1 VKKHYPRKSD
11 KKRATPVPAQ
21 PAVAASPQVA
31 VVALQNAAI
40 APTAVVGPA
49 SVVAPEP
56 PAAAAATKIESPA
69 STPVPT
75 QAALATPAVP
85 KPVEAPA
92 PIAKMEP
99 VVAPKVVPS
108 KPAPSAPGR
117 PLIEV
122 APPQCT
128 TVTIEKVAPLIDD
141 GRYPIKRVV
150 GEDLTV
156 EADIYMAG
164 HDVVAALL
172 KWRPYGAPRWN
183 ETPMKAIPN
192 GQDRWRGTLSVFEN
206 APHEFTIEAW
216 IDAFRSWQI
225 EFRKKFEGG
234 LRDLHSE
241 TIEGA
246 HIVEAGAAR
255 AEKEAPADAARL
267 REIAKK
273 IEAAA
278 PQEVNDIA
286 RWAELE
292 SLMASWPD
300 RAQSTEFKLPG
311 DAGYPRVAVDRER
324 ALFASWYEFFP
335 RSAEGFGD
343 RGSTF
348 RDCLN
353 RIDDAKAMGFDVIY
367 FPPIQPIGQTKRK
380 GRNNSVTSEPGDPGV
395 PYAIG
400 NRLVG
405 CPNGGGHKDIEPALG
420 TFEDFDWLIDE
431 LHKRGM
437 ELALDFAINCSPD
450 HPYVHDKPEWFF
462 KRPDGT
468 IKYAENPPKKYED
481 VYPLNFFCEDWRALW
496 EEMTSIILFWAER
509 RVRIFRVDN
518 PHTKPV
524 AFWEYLIA
532 KVRAKYPDTIFL
544 SEAFTRPKMMK
555 VLAKAGFQQSYTYFT
570 WRNFKH
576 ELIEYFT
583 ELTQS
588 EMKDYFL
595 GNLFPNTPDILPY
608 ILQQGGRP
616 AFIIRAVLAATLS
629 SVYGIY
635 SGFELCEGAAL
646 PNKEEYL
653 DSEKYQFKQRDWNA
667 PGNIKDIITRLN
679 RIRHENRALQEYDN
693 LRFYPSENDNIL
705 FYGKST
711 ASRDNIV
718 LVALNLDPYQS
729 HDSYINVPVQEFGW
743 MDGDT
748 YQVNDLLTGERYLWR
763 GSRNYVML
771 NPQTKPAHV
780 FRVRRW
786 LSREQDF
793 DYYL

>member
-1 VKKHYPRKSD
+1 VKKTSARKSGGA
-11 KKRATPVPAQ
+11 KRGEAVPA
-21 PAVAASPQVA
+21 S
-31 VVALQNAAI
+31 AI
-40 APTAVVGPA
+40 ATGPVEP
-49 SVVAPEP
+49 STVPHPAPVEP
-56 PAAAAATKIESPA
+56 PPVAAAAAPSPVSAPPPATAAPQPAPAIEL
-69 STPVPT
+69 PVP
-75 QAALATPAVP
+75 
-85 KPVEAPA
+85 
-92 PIAKMEP
+92 
-99 VVAPKVVPS
+99 
-108 KPAPSAPGR
+108 
-117 PLIEV
+117 
-122 APPQCT
+122 PPQFV
-128 TVTIEKVAPLIDD
+128 TVTIENVEPLIDA
-141 GRYPIKRVV
+141 GRYPIKLTV
-150 GEDLTV
+150 GQDLTV

-164 HDVVAALL
+164 HDVVAAVL
-172 KWRPYGAPRWN
+172 KWRIRGKTHWS
-183 ETPMKAIPN
+183 ETAMKPIPN
-192 GQDRWRGTLSVFEN
+192 GQDRWRGVLSVFEN
-206 APHEFTIEAW
+206 AEHEFTIEAW
-216 IDAFRSWQI
+216 VDAFHSWQL

-234 LRDLHSE
+234 LRDLASE

-246 HIVEAGAAR
+246 HLVESAAAR
-255 AEKEAPADAARL
+255 AESSGDGAADAKRL
-267 REIAKK
+267 REIAHK

-292 SLMASWPD
+292 ALMAAWPD
-300 RAQSTEFKLPG
+300 RSQTTEFQLAAANNLG
-311 DAGYPRVAVDRER
+311 GYPRLLVNRER

-335 RSAEGFGD
+335 RSAEGHGD

-367 FPPIQPIGQTKRK
+367 FPPIHPVGQTKRK
-380 GRNNSVTSEPGDPGV
+380 GRNNSVVSEPGDPGV

-400 NRLVG
+400 NRLLG

-420 TFEDFDWLIDE
+420 TFADFDWLIDQLAE
-431 LHKRGM
+431 RGM

-481 VYPLNFFCEDWRALW
+481 VYPLNFFCEDWRNLW

-532 KVRAKYPDTIFL
+532 KVRAKYPDVIFL

-576 ELIEYFT
+576 ELAEYFT
-583 ELTQS
+583 ELTQT

-608 ILQQGGRP
+608 FLQQGGRP

-635 SGFELCEGAAL
+635 SGFELCENAAL

-653 DSEKYQFKQRDWNA
+653 DSEKYHYKERDWNA
-667 PGNIKDIITRLN
+667 PGNIKETVTRLN

-693 LRFYPSENDNIL
+693 LRFYTSENDNIL
-705 FYGKST
+705 FYGKAT

-718 LVALNLDPYQS
+718 LVAVNLDPYQS
-729 HDSYINVPVQEFGW
+729 HDAYIHVPVSEFGW
-743 MDGDT
+743 MDSDT
-748 YQVNDLLTGERYLWR
+748 YQVHDLLTDERYLWR
-763 GSRNYVML
+763 GSRNYVL
-771 NPQTKPAHV
+771 LHPQTKPAHV